1 MASIVKEAPDG
12 YESAVELINALKQED
27 LTELGSEVLQ
37 FLQYKIGAVNTEKW
51 RQKLEGY
58 AKETDLQKT
67 QNIINALIYTFRS
80 AARNRTNIEEF
91 TAELA
96 SSMVFSDTTRT
107 TLCNLWSMQGKQ
119 LMSCSLGDHVL
130 GVGQLIDVQW
140 KVGMAVSSDTC
151 RQLNSPFVTLTLTVA
166 DSGGNLKTH
175 PLELTMDQF
184 RNFTNQ
190 LKEIG
195 KVLEMV

>member
-1 MASIVKEAPDG
+1 MASIMKEAPNG
-12 YESAVELINALKQED
+12 YESAIELINSLKHED

-51 RQKLEGY
+51 RKKLEESAEGN
-58 AKETDLQKT
+58 DLQKT
-67 QNIINALIYTFRS
+67 QSIINALIYTFRS
-80 AARNRTNIEEF
+80 AARYRVTVEEL
-91 TAELA
+91 TAELD
-96 SSMVFSDTTRT
+96 SSMVFSDKTCTI
-107 TLCNLWSMQGKQ
+107 LCNLWSTQGKQ

-140 KVGMAVSSDTC
+140 KVGMAMSSDTC

-166 DSGGNLKTH
+166 DAGGNLKTH

-184 RNFTNQ
+184 R
-190 LKEIG
+190 
-195 KVLEMV
+195 VS